1 MHIFK
6 NPLARKYLLIGL
18 IVVVGVLLGACSG
31 LYPQFTYQGVLT
43 DASGN
48 PYNGNVTII
57 YRLYNDDTGGTELYH
72 ETEHVTVTNG
82 RFNSVVGPTSV
93 VAGLTPE
100 DLSQALW
107 IELTVGNGTYTET
120 LQPRQ
125 RLYGAPYAFTLMPGA
140 VISDTFSTTAFPD
153 IKAILNVNN
162 MNTDAGAAQPALRV
176 AGIKGIE
183 LSDLGTGNNGAGTIY
198 SRQSGDYTDLVL
210 WSNDEV
216 EVHVG
221 TGNLAN
227 GRFSVYN
234 GDNLEVFYV
243 NEDGDYYFRGN
254 PVLMAQT
261 QDGERQVYTMES
273 PESWLEDF
281 GSGALEKGVAQVTI
295 DSLFASTVNLEGE
308 YHVFLTPLGDSNGLY
323 VTNKTATGFEV
334 RESGGGTSNIAFD
347 YRIVAH
353 RAGYEDLR
361 MEPAPQSAPVDGE

>member
-6 NPLARKYLLIGL
+6 NPLAKKYLLIGL
-18 IVVVGVLLGACSG
+18 TIAVGVLLGACTQ

-48 PYNGNVTII
+48 PYNGTVTII
-57 YRLYNDDTGGTELYH
+57 YRLYNSSSGGTELYS

-82 RFNSVVGPTSV
+82 RFNSEVGPNSV

-140 VISDTFSTTAFPD
+140 VISDSFSTALLPD
-153 IKAILNVNN
+153 INAILSVQ
-162 MNTDAGAAQPALRV
+162 NTNSDAGDAQPALRV
-176 AGIKGIE
+176 AGTTGIE
-183 LSDLGTGNNGAGTIY
+183 LSDLGTGNDGAGTIY
-198 SRQSGDYTDLVL
+198 SRRSGDYTDLML

-221 TGNLAN
+221 TGYLAN
-227 GRFSVYN
+227 ARFSVYN
-234 GDNLEVFYV
+234 GDGQVVFHV
-243 NEDGDYYFRGN
+243 DETGDYYFRGN
-254 PVLMAQT
+254 PTLMTQT
-261 QDGERQVYTMES
+261 GEGERQVYTMES

-295 DSLFASTVNLEGE
+295 DSLFASTVDLEGE

-334 RESGGGTSNIAFD
+334 RESDGGTSNIAFD

-353 RAGYEDLR
+353 RAGYADLR
-361 MEPAPQSAPVDGE
+361 MEPASLTAPMDGE